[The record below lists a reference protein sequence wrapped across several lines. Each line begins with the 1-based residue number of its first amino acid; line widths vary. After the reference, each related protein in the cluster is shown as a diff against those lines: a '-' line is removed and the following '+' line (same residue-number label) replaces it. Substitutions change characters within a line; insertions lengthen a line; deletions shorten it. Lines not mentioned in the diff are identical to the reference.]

1 MARPWNDEAPDAFLR
16 LERGRTEF
24 LRSAS
29 EEVSSICG
37 SGVFSPAMFPGST
50 HIWARA
56 GYEEIRQLEV
66 MERPLGISVEA
77 PLREVREDL
86 KPNWDRLLAIDRAAF
101 EGFWR
106 MSLEGLREALS
117 STNPSTVM
125 TIGEEVSGYAIVGSQ
140 WGIAYLQRVAIDPDR
155 GGRGLGTDLIRA
167 ALKWGQTTSAGSM
180 VLNVRS
186 ENERAR
192 RVYERQGFTVTG
204 TNLHILRY
212 GSTTLLN

>member
-1 MARPWNDEAPDAFLR
+1 MARPWNDESPDAFLR

-24 LRSAS
+24 LRSAT
-29 EEVSSICG
+29 EKVSSICG
-37 SGVFSPAMFPGST
+37 SGVFSPAMFRGST

-56 GYEEIRQLEV
+56 GYEEVRQLEV
-66 MERPLGISVEA
+66 MERPLGISVE
-77 PLREVREDL
+77 PPHREVREDP
-86 KPNWDRLLAIDRAAF
+86 KPDWNRLLAIDQAAF

-106 MSLEGLREALS
+106 MSVDGLREALASTSPS
-117 STNPSTVM
+117 SVLTV
-125 TIGEEVSGYAIVGSQ
+125 GEGVDGYAIVGSQ
-140 WGIAYLQRVAIDPDR
+140 WGIAYLQRVAVDPDR

-167 ALKWGQTTSAGSM
+167 AVKWGQTTAAGSM
-180 VLNVRS
+180 VLNVRL

-192 RVYERQGFTVTG
+192 RVYESQGFTITG